1 MNESIENEMGYAKI
15 EGPNIHKLITKTK
28 VYLGREVESKD
39 PAITDDIQFISLGHG
54 LRVSRKHVFIYFDYD
69 KHEWYAQNH
78 SKNKIY
84 INKEV
89 ISKLQ
94 DPICISPMA
103 AFQVDENNFYFFQ
116 SKAEN

>member
-69 KHEWYAQNH
+69 KHE
-78 SKNKIY
+78 
-84 INKEV
+84 
-89 ISKLQ
+89 
-94 DPICISPMA
+94 
-103 AFQVDENNFYFFQ
+103 
-116 SKAEN
+116 

>member
-84 INKEV
+84 INKEI

-94 DPICISPMA
+94 DPFILI
-103 AFQVDENNFYFFQ
+103 
-116 SKAEN
+116 KKL